1 MTQKCNIK
9 HEPYLKIKYRKETSK
24 LPFEEYLVCKSC
36 YDSGM
41 PWNNPEAIISKHIVD
56 SQKFEA

>member
-1 MTQKCNIK
+1 MTQNCGIK
-9 HEPYLKIKYRKETSK
+9 HTPYYRIKYLKEISK
-24 LPFEEYLVCKSC
+24 LPYEDYLVCKSC

-56 SQKFEA
+56 SQKFEV